1 MHAIKYFL
9 VVLAISFLGQLGY
22 AQDQIKLEGDPPQ
35 ILLNLKFGE
44 TMEWKGYQLQFMEV
58 KQDSRCPKGVN
69 CISPGEAIVVVKIF
83 KEGVLLEEKSLMI
96 SYRHFQDDMTQ
107 ILDVD
112 GESLHVQNLKP
123 YPVDGVTVKDNDRC
137 LQVIPVNE

>member
-1 MHAIKYFL
+1 MYSIKYFL

-44 TMEWKGYQLQFMEV
+44 TIEWKGYQLQFTEV

-83 KEGVLLEEKSLMI
+83 KAEILLEEKSLMI
-96 SYRHFQDDMTQ
+96 SYRHYQDDMTR
-107 ILDVD
+107 IWNVD
-112 GESLHVQNLKP
+112 GESVHVQNLKP
-123 YPVDGVTVKDNDRC
+123 YQIDGVTIKDSDRC
-137 LQVIPVNE
+137 LQVITIKE